1 MRSRGFTY
9 MTVLFIVAVITAG
22 LALVGEMWETAAKRE
37 KETQLLFV
45 GNQYRQAITRY
56 YLAGKNQYPRALED
70 LLKDPRQ
77 PGTVRYLRRLYTD
90 PLTGSAEWG
99 IVKAP
104 DAGIAGVYSLSEDK
118 PMKIANFKQRDA
130 GFESAQSYKDW
141 KFTYSPVAPG
151 QAATKGQPSA
161 TGQPATAGQAPAT
174 GQAATPTPAPSMTP
188 PPGAPPM
195 GASGTR

>member
-1 MRSRGFTY
+1 MATMRSRGFTY

-45 GNQYRQAITRY
+45 GNEYRKAITRY

-77 PGTVRYLRRLYTD
+77 PGVVRYLRRLYPD
-90 PLTGSAEWG
+90 PLTGAAEWG

-104 DAGIAGVYSLSEDK
+104 DGGIAGVYSLSEDK
-118 PMKIANFKQRDA
+118 PLKTANFKVRDA
-130 GFESAQSYKDW
+130 GFEGAQAYSAW
-141 KFTYSPVAPG
+141 KFIYSPVGPG
-151 QAATKGQPSA
+151 QAAASAAKPGATPAGTAQPG
-161 TGQPATAGQAPAT
+161 TTQPGAAAPAN
-174 GQAATPTPAPSMTP
+174 ADTPAS
-188 PPGAPPM
+188 GA
-195 GASGTR
+195 R